1 MKHTKLILV
10 VISIFICIVLFS
22 CRSSVRN
29 SATPLLPELQQAESI
44 MYESPDSAFRLLQS
58 MPIPPPSD
66 RLQYATWALFTTQ
79 ARYKLYMQ
87 QSDSLIN
94 IAYDFFMK
102 QGDTQ
107 RKALALYYKG
117 AICKEQQQIEEAHKY
132 FLQAAEEVEKTPDYQ
147 LGYLIHIEVTDTYG
161 RKDLNEYALKSA
173 QKACE
178 YAIKSKNSGYIR
190 SALVYQARIYNNIGN
205 LKESI
210 NDYKRAISFT
220 GEDRFLNAINSELA
234 FLYNQV
240 GRSDS
245 ALYYVRK
252 IVSQNKK
259 FGIKE
264 EAAGYLVSG
273 ETYYNIGKIDSA
285 IYYFQQALTDSNI
298 SISQI
303 TDAHQQLYFAYK
315 QKKDYRSAADHCFEM
330 SWYLDSLHRADKSR
344 ALIEIQEKYDQQK
357 LINEK
362 NALQMKKDA
371 VVRNALIGLAAVL
384 LLIAVLVYAYQKKLL
399 RKERRIQ
406 EAEEEIRFK
415 SVRIQE
421 NEQVINQ
428 NRKRMQELEEQME
441 ADKGMQEELEEQRK
455 ALAEIARHSERL
467 AVENRNLQ
475 QDIDGMSA
483 TLKEK
488 SVELEQLD
496 VLSKENLRLHDR
508 EWFLSSLLLEND
520 ETLRRLKQSPHYI
533 REEEWKAIK
542 RSVDRLF
549 DHFTHRLAT
558 AIPSLTENEL
568 QLCCLIKLHFSN
580 PAIASML
587 AIESASVSKRKFRLK
602 ERIIQK
608 TGGGAV
614 GPPWSSG
621 CGTSKVSNVHI
632 GQNKKKVIRK

>member
-1 MKHTKLILV
+1 MQ
-10 VISIFICIVLFS
+10 
-22 CRSSVRN
+22 N

-44 MYESPDSAFRLLQS
+44 MYESPDSALRLLQS
-58 MPIPPPSD
+58 MPVPQPSD
-66 RLQYATWALFTTQ
+66 RLECATWALFTTQ

-102 QGDTQ
+102 QGDAQ

-132 FLQAAEEVEKTPDYQ
+132 FLQAAEEVEKTTDYQ
-147 LGYLIHIEVTDTYG
+147 LGHLIYVGLADTYAYQH
-161 RKDLNEYALKSA
+161 LNEYALKAA
-173 QKACE
+173 QEAHR
-178 YAIKSKNSGYIR
+178 YAIASKSYNYIS
-190 SALVYQARIYNNIGN
+190 SALVLQARICSSLTKYN
-205 LKESI
+205 ESI
-210 NDYKRAISFT
+210 EYYKKAMSFAKDKQRN
-220 GEDRFLNAINSELA
+220 GIKCELA
-234 FLYNQV
+234 SVYNKV
-240 GRSDS
+240 RDYDS
-245 ALYYVRK
+245 ALYYVREMMDLNNEYS
-252 IVSQNKK
+252 VREN
-259 FGIKE
+259 
-264 EAAGYLVSG
+264 AAGYLVSG

-285 IYYFQQALTDSNI
+285 IYYFQQTLTACDVNI
-298 SISQI
+298 TQI

-315 QKKDYRSAADHCFEM
+315 QKKDYQSAAEHCFEM

-362 NALQMKKDA
+362 NALKMKKDT
-371 VVRNALIGLAAVL
+371 VVRNALVGLVAAL
-384 LLIAVLVYAYQKKLL
+384 LLIAILVYAYQKKLL

-406 EAEEEIRFK
+406 EAEEEIRSK

-421 NEQVINQ
+421 NEQTISL

-455 ALAEIARHSERL
+455 ALTEIARHNDRL
-467 AVENRNLQ
+467 EEENRSLQ
-475 QDIDGMSA
+475 RDIDGMSVM
-483 TLKEK
+483 LKEK

-496 VLSKENLRLHDR
+496 VLSKENLRLHER

-520 ETLRRLKQSPHYI
+520 ETLRHLKQSPHYI
-533 REEEWKAIK
+533 REEEWEVVK
-542 RSVDRLF
+542 RSIDRLF
-549 DHFTHRLAT
+549 DHFTRRLAA

-587 AIESASVSKRKFRLK
+587 AIEAASVSKRKFRLK

-608 TGGGAV
+608 TGT
-614 GPPWSSG
+614 WSA
-621 CGTSKVSNVHI
+621 GTTLELWLWNF
-632 GQNKKKVIRK
+632 

>member
-1 MKHTKLILV
+1 MIHHAFV
-10 VISIFICIVLFS
+10 QSVISIFACIILFS
-22 CRSSVRN
+22 CHNSVQN

-44 MYESPDSAFRLLQS
+44 MYESPDSALRLLQS
-58 MPIPPPSD
+58 MPVPQPSD

-102 QGDTQ
+102 QGDAQ

-132 FLQAAEEVEKTPDYQ
+132 FLQAAEEVEKTTDYQ
-147 LGYLIHIEVTDTYG
+147 LGYLIYGELANTYAYQ
-161 RKDLNEYALKSA
+161 DLNEYALKAAYKSY
-173 QKACE
+173 E
-178 YAIKSKNSGYIR
+178 YATISNNSIYIS
-190 SALVYQARIYNNIGN
+190 SALVYLARINGSLSKSKDAIKYYKKA
-205 LKESI
+205 LSVAESKQQSGI
-210 NDYKRAISFT
+210 N
-220 GEDRFLNAINSELA
+220 GELA
-234 FLYNQV
+234 SIYNEIKNY
-240 GRSDS
+240 DS
-245 ALYYVRK
+245 AFYHVREMLDL
-252 IVSQNKK
+252 KK
-259 FGIKE
+259 KCNIKE
-264 EAAGYLVSG
+264 NAAGYLISG
-273 ETYYNIGKIDSA
+273 ETCYNIGKTDSA
-285 IYYFQQALTDSNI
+285 IYYFQQALTDSDI
-298 SISQI
+298 SLSQI
-303 TDAHQQLYFAYK
+303 VGVHQRLYFAYK
-315 QKKDYRSAADHCFEM
+315 HKNDYRLAAEHCFEM

-362 NALQMKKDA
+362 NALKMKKDA
-371 VVRNALIGLAAVL
+371 VVRNALVGLVAAL

-406 EAEEEIRFK
+406 EAEEEIRSK

-421 NEQVINQ
+421 NEQTISL

-455 ALAEIARHSERL
+455 ALTEIARHNDRL
-467 AVENRNLQ
+467 EEENRSLQ
-475 QDIDGMSA
+475 RDIDGMSVM
-483 TLKEK
+483 LKEK

-520 ETLRRLKQSPHYI
+520 ETLRHLKQSPHYI
-533 REEEWKAIK
+533 REEEWEVVK
-542 RSVDRLF
+542 RSIDRLF
-549 DHFTHRLAT
+549 DHFTRRLAA

-587 AIESASVSKRKFRLK
+587 AIEAASVSKRKFRLK

-608 TGGGAV
+608 TGT
-614 GPPWSSG
+614 WSA
-621 CGTSKVSNVHI
+621 GTTLELWLWNF
-632 GQNKKKVIRK
+632 

>member
-1 MKHTKLILV
+1 MIHHAFV
-10 VISIFICIVLFS
+10 QSVISIFACIILFS
-22 CRSSVRN
+22 CHNSVQN

-44 MYESPDSAFRLLQS
+44 MYESPDSALRLLQS
-58 MPIPPPSD
+58 MPVPQPSD

-102 QGDTQ
+102 QGDAQ

-132 FLQAAEEVEKTPDYQ
+132 FLQAAEEVEKTTDYQ
-147 LGYLIHIEVTDTYG
+147 LGYLIYGELANTYAYQ
-161 RKDLNEYALKSA
+161 DLNEYALKAAYKSY
-173 QKACE
+173 E
-178 YAIKSKNSGYIR
+178 YATISNNSIYIS
-190 SALVYQARIYNNIGN
+190 SALVYLARINGSLSKSKDAIKYYKKA
-205 LKESI
+205 LSVAESKQQSGI
-210 NDYKRAISFT
+210 N
-220 GEDRFLNAINSELA
+220 GELA
-234 FLYNQV
+234 SIYNEIKNY
-240 GRSDS
+240 DS
-245 ALYYVRK
+245 AFYHVREMLDL
-252 IVSQNKK
+252 KK
-259 FGIKE
+259 KCNIKE
-264 EAAGYLVSG
+264 NAAGYLISG
-273 ETYYNIGKIDSA
+273 ETYYNIGKTDSA
-285 IYYFQQALTDSNI
+285 IYYFQQALTDSDI
-298 SISQI
+298 SLSQI
-303 TDAHQQLYFAYK
+303 VGVHQRLYFAYK
-315 QKKDYRSAADHCFEM
+315 HKNDYRLAAEHCFEM

-362 NALQMKKDA
+362 NALKMKKDT
-371 VVRNALIGLAAVL
+371 VVRNALVGLVAAL
-384 LLIAVLVYAYQKKLL
+384 LLIAILVYAYQKKLL

-406 EAEEEIRFK
+406 EAEEEIRSK

-421 NEQVINQ
+421 NEQTISL

-455 ALAEIARHSERL
+455 ALTEIARHNDRL
-467 AVENRNLQ
+467 EEENRSLQ
-475 QDIDGMSA
+475 RDIDGMSVM
-483 TLKEK
+483 LKEK

-520 ETLRRLKQSPHYI
+520 ETLRHLKQSPHYI
-533 REEEWKAIK
+533 REEEWEVVK
-542 RSVDRLF
+542 RSIDRLF
-549 DHFTHRLAT
+549 DHFTRRLAA

-587 AIESASVSKRKFRLK
+587 AIEAASVSKRKFRLK

-608 TGGGAV
+608 TGT
-614 GPPWSSG
+614 WSA
-621 CGTSKVSNVHI
+621 GTTLELWLWNF
-632 GQNKKKVIRK
+632 

>member
-1 MKHTKLILV
+1 MIHNAFV
-10 VISIFICIVLFS
+10 QSVISIFACIILFS
-22 CRSSVRN
+22 CHNSVQN

-44 MYESPDSAFRLLQS
+44 MYESPDSALRLLQS
-58 MPIPPPSD
+58 MPVPQPSD

-132 FLQAAEEVEKTPDYQ
+132 FLQAAEEVEKTTDYQ
-147 LGYLIHIEVTDTYG
+147 LGHLIYVGLADTYAYQH
-161 RKDLNEYALKSA
+161 LNEYALKAA
-173 QKACE
+173 QEAHR
-178 YAIKSKNSGYIR
+178 YAIASKSYNYIS
-190 SALVYQARIYNNIGN
+190 SALVLQARICSSLTKYN
-205 LKESI
+205 ESI
-210 NDYKRAISFT
+210 EYYKKAMSFAKDKQRN
-220 GEDRFLNAINSELA
+220 GIKCELA
-234 FLYNQV
+234 SVYNKV
-240 GRSDS
+240 RDYDS
-245 ALYYVRK
+245 ALYYVREMMDLNNEYS
-252 IVSQNKK
+252 VREN
-259 FGIKE
+259 
-264 EAAGYLVSG
+264 AAGYLVSG

-285 IYYFQQALTDSNI
+285 IYYFQQTLTACDVNI
-298 SISQI
+298 TQI

-315 QKKDYRSAADHCFEM
+315 QKKDYQSAADHCFEM

-362 NALQMKKDA
+362 NALKMKKDA
-371 VVRNALIGLAAVL
+371 VVRNALVGLIAAL

-406 EAEEEIRFK
+406 EAEEEIRSK

-421 NEQVINQ
+421 NEQTISL

-455 ALAEIARHSERL
+455 ALTEIARHNDRL
-467 AVENRNLQ
+467 EEENRSLQ
-475 QDIDGMSA
+475 RDIDGMSVM
-483 TLKEK
+483 LKEK

-520 ETLRRLKQSPHYI
+520 ETLRHLKQSPHYI
-533 REEEWKAIK
+533 REEEWEVVK
-542 RSVDRLF
+542 RSIDRLF
-549 DHFTHRLAT
+549 DHFTRRLAA

-587 AIESASVSKRKFRLK
+587 AIEAASVSKRKFRLK

-608 TGGGAV
+608 TGT
-614 GPPWSSG
+614 WSA
-621 CGTSKVSNVHI
+621 GTTLELWLWNF
-632 GQNKKKVIRK
+632 

>member
-1 MKHTKLILV
+1 MIHTILPMIHNAFV
-10 VISIFICIVLFS
+10 QSVISIFACIILFS
-22 CRSSVRN
+22 CHNSVQN

-44 MYESPDSAFRLLQS
+44 MYESPDSALRLLQS
-58 MPIPPPSD
+58 MPVPQSSD
-66 RLQYATWALFTTQ
+66 RLQYATWALLTTQ

-117 AICKEQQQIEEAHKY
+117 AICKEQQQIEEAHEY
-132 FLQAAEEVEKTPDYQ
+132 FLQAAEEVEKTTDYQ
-147 LGYLIHIEVTDTYG
+147 LGYLIYGELANTYAYQ
-161 RKDLNEYALKSA
+161 DLNEYALKAAYKSY
-173 QKACE
+173 E
-178 YAIKSKNSGYIR
+178 YATISNNSIYIS
-190 SALVYQARIYNNIGN
+190 SALVYLARINGSLSKSKDAIKYYKKA
-205 LKESI
+205 LSVAESKQQSGI
-210 NDYKRAISFT
+210 N
-220 GEDRFLNAINSELA
+220 GELA
-234 FLYNQV
+234 SMYNEIKNY
-240 GRSDS
+240 DS
-245 ALYYVRK
+245 AFYHVREMLDL
-252 IVSQNKK
+252 KK
-259 FGIKE
+259 KCNIKE
-264 EAAGYLVSG
+264 NAAGYLISG
-273 ETYYNIGKIDSA
+273 ETYYNIGKTDSA
-285 IYYFQQALTDSNI
+285 IYYFQQALTDSDI
-298 SISQI
+298 SLSQI
-303 TDAHQQLYFAYK
+303 VGVHQRLYFAYK
-315 QKKDYRSAADHCFEM
+315 HKNDYRLAADHCFEM

-362 NALQMKKDA
+362 NALKMKKDA
-371 VVRNALIGLAAVL
+371 VVRNALVGLVAAL
-384 LLIAVLVYAYQKKLL
+384 LLIAILVYAYQKKLL

-406 EAEEEIRFK
+406 EAEEEIRSK

-421 NEQVINQ
+421 NEQTISL

-455 ALAEIARHSERL
+455 ALTEIARHNDRL
-467 AVENRNLQ
+467 EEENRSLQ
-475 QDIDGMSA
+475 RDIDGMSVM
-483 TLKEK
+483 LKEK

-520 ETLRRLKQSPHYI
+520 ETLRHLKQSPHYI
-533 REEEWKAIK
+533 REEEWEVVK
-542 RSVDRLF
+542 RSIDRLF
-549 DHFTHRLAT
+549 DHFTRRLAA

-587 AIESASVSKRKFRLK
+587 AIEAASVSKRKFRLK

-608 TGGGAV
+608 TGT
-614 GPPWSSG
+614 WSA
-621 CGTSKVSNVHI
+621 GTTLELWLWNF
-632 GQNKKKVIRK
+632 

>member
-1 MKHTKLILV
+1 MMIHTILPMIHNAFV
-10 VISIFICIVLFS
+10 QSVISIFACIILFS
-22 CRSSVRN
+22 CHNSVQN

-44 MYESPDSAFRLLQS
+44 MYESPDSALRLLQS
-58 MPIPPPSD
+58 MPVPQPSD
-66 RLQYATWALFTTQ
+66 RLQYATWALLTTQ

-117 AICKEQQQIEEAHKY
+117 AICKEQQQIEEAHEY
-132 FLQAAEEVEKTPDYQ
+132 FLQAAEEVEKTTDYQ
-147 LGYLIHIEVTDTYG
+147 LGYLIYGELANTYAYQ
-161 RKDLNEYALKSA
+161 DLNEYALKAAYKSY
-173 QKACE
+173 E
-178 YAIKSKNSGYIR
+178 YATISNNSIYIS
-190 SALVYQARIYNNIGN
+190 SALVYLARINGSLSKSKDAIKYYKKA
-205 LKESI
+205 LSVAESKQQSGI
-210 NDYKRAISFT
+210 N
-220 GEDRFLNAINSELA
+220 GELA
-234 FLYNQV
+234 SMYNEIKNY
-240 GRSDS
+240 DS
-245 ALYYVRK
+245 AFYHVREMLDL
-252 IVSQNKK
+252 KK
-259 FGIKE
+259 KCNIKE
-264 EAAGYLVSG
+264 NAAGYLISG
-273 ETYYNIGKIDSA
+273 ETYYNIGKTDSA
-285 IYYFQQALTDSNI
+285 IYYFQQALTDSDI
-298 SISQI
+298 SLSQI
-303 TDAHQQLYFAYK
+303 VGVHQRLYFAYK
-315 QKKDYRSAADHCFEM
+315 HKNDYRLAADHCFEM

-362 NALQMKKDA
+362 NALKMKKDA
-371 VVRNALIGLAAVL
+371 VVRNALVGLVAAL
-384 LLIAVLVYAYQKKLL
+384 LLIAILVYAYQKKLL

-406 EAEEEIRFK
+406 EAEEEIRSK

-421 NEQVINQ
+421 NEQTISL

-455 ALAEIARHSERL
+455 ALTEIARHNDRL
-467 AVENRNLQ
+467 EEENRSLQ
-475 QDIDGMSA
+475 RDIDGMSVM
-483 TLKEK
+483 LKEK

-520 ETLRRLKQSPHYI
+520 ETLRHLKQSPHYI
-533 REEEWKAIK
+533 REEEWEVVK
-542 RSVDRLF
+542 RSIDRLF
-549 DHFTHRLAT
+549 DHFTRRLAA

-587 AIESASVSKRKFRLK
+587 AIEAASVSKRKFRLK

-608 TGGGAV
+608 TGT
-614 GPPWSSG
+614 WSA
-621 CGTSKVSNVHI
+621 GTTLELWLWNF
-632 GQNKKKVIRK
+632 

>member
-1 MKHTKLILV
+1 MIHTILPMIHNAFV
-10 VISIFICIVLFS
+10 QSVISIFACIILFS
-22 CRSSVRN
+22 CHNSVQN

-44 MYESPDSAFRLLQS
+44 MYESPDSALRLLQS
-58 MPIPPPSD
+58 MPVPQPSD
-66 RLQYATWALFTTQ
+66 RLQYATWALLTTQ

-117 AICKEQQQIEEAHKY
+117 AICKEQQQIEEAHEY
-132 FLQAAEEVEKTPDYQ
+132 FLQAAEEVEKTTDYQ
-147 LGYLIHIEVTDTYG
+147 LGYLIYGELANTYAYQ
-161 RKDLNEYALKSA
+161 DLNEYALKAAYKSY
-173 QKACE
+173 E
-178 YAIKSKNSGYIR
+178 YATISNNSIYIS
-190 SALVYQARIYNNIGN
+190 SALVYLARINGSLSKSKDAIKYYKKA
-205 LKESI
+205 LSVAESKQQSGI
-210 NDYKRAISFT
+210 N
-220 GEDRFLNAINSELA
+220 GELA
-234 FLYNQV
+234 SMYNEIKNY
-240 GRSDS
+240 DS
-245 ALYYVRK
+245 AFYHVREMLDL
-252 IVSQNKK
+252 KK
-259 FGIKE
+259 KCNIKE
-264 EAAGYLVSG
+264 NAAGYLISG
-273 ETYYNIGKIDSA
+273 ETYYNIGKTDSA
-285 IYYFQQALTDSNI
+285 IYYFQQALTDSDI
-298 SISQI
+298 SLSQI
-303 TDAHQQLYFAYK
+303 VGVHQRLYFAYK
-315 QKKDYRSAADHCFEM
+315 HKNDYRLAADHCFEM

-362 NALQMKKDA
+362 NALKMKKDA
-371 VVRNALIGLAAVL
+371 VVRNALVGLVAAL
-384 LLIAVLVYAYQKKLL
+384 LLIAILVYAYQKKLL

-406 EAEEEIRFK
+406 EAEEEIRSK

-421 NEQVINQ
+421 NEQTISL

-455 ALAEIARHSERL
+455 ALTEIARHNDRL
-467 AVENRNLQ
+467 EEENRSLQ
-475 QDIDGMSA
+475 RDIDGMSVM
-483 TLKEK
+483 LKEK

-520 ETLRRLKQSPHYI
+520 ETLRHLKQSPHYI
-533 REEEWKAIK
+533 REEEWEVVK
-542 RSVDRLF
+542 RSIDRLF
-549 DHFTHRLAT
+549 DHFTRRLAA

-587 AIESASVSKRKFRLK
+587 AIEAASVSKRKFRLK

-608 TGGGAV
+608 TGT
-614 GPPWSSG
+614 WSA
-621 CGTSKVSNVHI
+621 GTTLELWLWNF
-632 GQNKKKVIRK
+632 

>member
-1 MKHTKLILV
+1 MIHNAFV
-10 VISIFICIVLFS
+10 QSVISIFACIILFS
-22 CRSSVRN
+22 CHNSVQN

-44 MYESPDSAFRLLQS
+44 MYESPDSALRLLQS
-58 MPIPPPSD
+58 MPVPQPSD

-102 QGDTQ
+102 QGDAQ

-117 AICKEQQQIEEAHKY
+117 AICKEQQQIEEAHEY
-132 FLQAAEEVEKTPDYQ
+132 FLQAAEEVEKTTDYQ
-147 LGYLIHIEVTDTYG
+147 LGYLIYGELANTYAYQ
-161 RKDLNEYALKSA
+161 DLNEYALKAAYKSY
-173 QKACE
+173 E
-178 YAIKSKNSGYIR
+178 YATISNNSIYIS
-190 SALVYQARIYNNIGN
+190 SALVYLARINGSLSKSKDAIKYYKKA
-205 LKESI
+205 LSVAESKQQSGI
-210 NDYKRAISFT
+210 N
-220 GEDRFLNAINSELA
+220 GELA
-234 FLYNQV
+234 SMYNEIKNY
-240 GRSDS
+240 DS
-245 ALYYVRK
+245 AFYHVREMLDL
-252 IVSQNKK
+252 KK
-259 FGIKE
+259 KCNIKE
-264 EAAGYLVSG
+264 NAAGYLISG
-273 ETYYNIGKIDSA
+273 ETYYNIGKTDSA
-285 IYYFQQALTDSNI
+285 IYYFQQALTDSDI
-298 SISQI
+298 SLSQI
-303 TDAHQQLYFAYK
+303 VGVHQRLYFAYK
-315 QKKDYRSAADHCFEM
+315 HKNDYRLAAKHCFEM

-362 NALQMKKDA
+362 NALKMKKDA
-371 VVRNALIGLAAVL
+371 VVRNALVGLIAAL

-406 EAEEEIRFK
+406 EAEEEIRSK

-421 NEQVINQ
+421 NEQTISL

-455 ALAEIARHSERL
+455 ALTEIARHNDRL
-467 AVENRNLQ
+467 EEENRSLQ
-475 QDIDGMSA
+475 RDIDGMSVM
-483 TLKEK
+483 LKEK

-520 ETLRRLKQSPHYI
+520 ETLRHLKQSPHYI
-533 REEEWKAIK
+533 REEEWEVVK
-542 RSVDRLF
+542 RSIDRLF
-549 DHFTHRLAT
+549 DHFTRRLAA

-587 AIESASVSKRKFRLK
+587 AIEAASVSKRKFRLK

-608 TGGGAV
+608 TGT
-614 GPPWSSG
+614 WSA
-621 CGTSKVSNVHI
+621 GTTLELWLWNF
-632 GQNKKKVIRK
+632 

>member
-1 MKHTKLILV
+1 MIHNAFV
-10 VISIFICIVLFS
+10 QSVISIFACIILFS
-22 CRSSVRN
+22 CHNSVQN

-44 MYESPDSAFRLLQS
+44 MYESPDSALRLLQS
-58 MPIPPPSD
+58 MPVPQPSD
-66 RLQYATWALFTTQ
+66 RLQYATWALLTTQ

-117 AICKEQQQIEEAHKY
+117 AICKEQQQIEEAHEY
-132 FLQAAEEVEKTPDYQ
+132 FLQAAEEVEKTTDYQ
-147 LGYLIHIEVTDTYG
+147 LGYLIYGELANTYAYQ
-161 RKDLNEYALKSA
+161 DLNEYALKAAYKSY
-173 QKACE
+173 E
-178 YAIKSKNSGYIR
+178 YATISNNSIYIS
-190 SALVYQARIYNNIGN
+190 SALVYLARINGSLSKSKDAIKYYKKA
-205 LKESI
+205 LSVAESKQQSGI
-210 NDYKRAISFT
+210 N
-220 GEDRFLNAINSELA
+220 GELA
-234 FLYNQV
+234 SMYNEIKNY
-240 GRSDS
+240 DS
-245 ALYYVRK
+245 AFYHVREMLDL
-252 IVSQNKK
+252 KK
-259 FGIKE
+259 KCNIKE
-264 EAAGYLVSG
+264 NAAGYLISG
-273 ETYYNIGKIDSA
+273 ETYYNIGKTDSA
-285 IYYFQQALTDSNI
+285 IYYFQQALTDSDI
-298 SISQI
+298 SLSQI
-303 TDAHQQLYFAYK
+303 VGVHQRLYFAYK
-315 QKKDYRSAADHCFEM
+315 HKNDYRLAADHCFEM

-362 NALQMKKDA
+362 NALKMKKDA
-371 VVRNALIGLAAVL
+371 VVRNALVGLVAAL
-384 LLIAVLVYAYQKKLL
+384 LLIAILVYAYQKKLL

-406 EAEEEIRFK
+406 EAEEEIRSK

-421 NEQVINQ
+421 NEQTISL

-455 ALAEIARHSERL
+455 ALTEIARHNDRL
-467 AVENRNLQ
+467 EEENRSLQ
-475 QDIDGMSA
+475 RDIDGMSVM
-483 TLKEK
+483 LKEK

-520 ETLRRLKQSPHYI
+520 ETLRHLKQSPHYI
-533 REEEWKAIK
+533 REEEWEVVK
-542 RSVDRLF
+542 RSIDRLF
-549 DHFTHRLAT
+549 DHFTRRLAA

-587 AIESASVSKRKFRLK
+587 AIEAASVSKRKFRLK

-608 TGGGAV
+608 TGT
-614 GPPWSSG
+614 WSA
-621 CGTSKVSNVHI
+621 GTTLELWLWNF
-632 GQNKKKVIRK
+632 

>member
-1 MKHTKLILV
+1 MIHTILPMIHHAFV
-10 VISIFICIVLFS
+10 QSVISIFACIILFS
-22 CRSSVRN
+22 CHNSVQN

-44 MYESPDSAFRLLQS
+44 MYESPDSALRLLQS
-58 MPIPPPSD
+58 MPVPQPSD

-102 QGDTQ
+102 QGDAQ

-132 FLQAAEEVEKTPDYQ
+132 FLQAAEEVEKTTDYQ
-147 LGYLIHIEVTDTYG
+147 LGYLIYGELANTYAYQ
-161 RKDLNEYALKSA
+161 DLNEYALKAAYKSY
-173 QKACE
+173 E
-178 YAIKSKNSGYIR
+178 YATISNNSIYIS
-190 SALVYQARIYNNIGN
+190 SALVYLARINGSLSKSKDAIKYYKKA
-205 LKESI
+205 LSVAESKQQSGI
-210 NDYKRAISFT
+210 N
-220 GEDRFLNAINSELA
+220 GELA
-234 FLYNQV
+234 SIYNEIKNY
-240 GRSDS
+240 DS
-245 ALYYVRK
+245 AFYHVREMLDL
-252 IVSQNKK
+252 KK
-259 FGIKE
+259 KCNIKE
-264 EAAGYLVSG
+264 NAAGYLISG
-273 ETYYNIGKIDSA
+273 ETYYNIGKTDSA
-285 IYYFQQALTDSNI
+285 IYYFQQALTDSDI
-298 SISQI
+298 SLSQI
-303 TDAHQQLYFAYK
+303 VGVHQRLYFAYK
-315 QKKDYRSAADHCFEM
+315 HKNDYRLAAEHCFEM

-362 NALQMKKDA
+362 NALKMKKDT
-371 VVRNALIGLAAVL
+371 VVRNALVGLVAAL
-384 LLIAVLVYAYQKKLL
+384 LLIAILVYAYQKKLL

-406 EAEEEIRFK
+406 EAEEEIRSK

-421 NEQVINQ
+421 NEQTISL

-455 ALAEIARHSERL
+455 ALTEIARHNDRL
-467 AVENRNLQ
+467 EEENRSLQ
-475 QDIDGMSA
+475 RDIDGMSVM
-483 TLKEK
+483 LKEK

-520 ETLRRLKQSPHYI
+520 ETLRHLKQSPHYI
-533 REEEWKAIK
+533 REEEWEVVK
-542 RSVDRLF
+542 RSIDRLF
-549 DHFTHRLAT
+549 DHFTRRLAA

-587 AIESASVSKRKFRLK
+587 AIEAASVSKRKFRLK

-608 TGGGAV
+608 TGT
-614 GPPWSSG
+614 WSA
-621 CGTSKVSNVHI
+621 GTTLELWLWNF
-632 GQNKKKVIRK
+632 

>member
-1 MKHTKLILV
+1 MIHTILPMIHNAFV
-10 VISIFICIVLFS
+10 QSVISIFACIILFS
-22 CRSSVRN
+22 CHNSVQN

-44 MYESPDSAFRLLQS
+44 MYESPDSALRLLQS
-58 MPIPPPSD
+58 MPVPQPSD

-117 AICKEQQQIEEAHKY
+117 AICKEQQQIEEAHEY
-132 FLQAAEEVEKTPDYQ
+132 FLQAAEEVEKTTDYQ
-147 LGYLIHIEVTDTYG
+147 LGHLIYVGLADTYAYQH
-161 RKDLNEYALKSA
+161 LNEYALKAA
-173 QKACE
+173 QEAHR
-178 YAIKSKNSGYIR
+178 YAIASKSYNYIS
-190 SALVYQARIYNNIGN
+190 SALVLQARICSSLTKYN
-205 LKESI
+205 ESI
-210 NDYKRAISFT
+210 EYYKKAMSFAKDKQRN
-220 GEDRFLNAINSELA
+220 GIKCELA
-234 FLYNQV
+234 SVYNKV
-240 GRSDS
+240 RDYDS
-245 ALYYVRK
+245 ALYYVREMMDLNNEYS
-252 IVSQNKK
+252 VREN
-259 FGIKE
+259 
-264 EAAGYLVSG
+264 AAGYLVSG

-285 IYYFQQALTDSNI
+285 IYYFQQTLTACDVNI
-298 SISQI
+298 TQI

-315 QKKDYRSAADHCFEM
+315 QKKDYQSAAEHCFEM

-362 NALQMKKDA
+362 NALKMKKDT
-371 VVRNALIGLAAVL
+371 VVRNALVGLVAAL
-384 LLIAVLVYAYQKKLL
+384 LLIAILVYAYQKKLL

-406 EAEEEIRFK
+406 EAEEEIRSK

-421 NEQVINQ
+421 NEQTISL

-455 ALAEIARHSERL
+455 ALTEIARHNDRL
-467 AVENRNLQ
+467 EEENRSLQ
-475 QDIDGMSA
+475 RDIDGMSVM
-483 TLKEK
+483 LKEK

-520 ETLRRLKQSPHYI
+520 ETLRHLKQSPHYI
-533 REEEWKAIK
+533 REEEWEVVK
-542 RSVDRLF
+542 RSIDRLF
-549 DHFTHRLAT
+549 DHFTRRLAA

-587 AIESASVSKRKFRLK
+587 AIEAASVSKRKFRLK

-608 TGGGAV
+608 TGT
-614 GPPWSSG
+614 WSA
-621 CGTSKVSNVHI
+621 GTTLELWLWNF
-632 GQNKKKVIRK
+632 

>member
-1 MKHTKLILV
+1 MIHNAFV
-10 VISIFICIVLFS
+10 QSVISIFACIILFS
-22 CRSSVRN
+22 CHNSVQN

-44 MYESPDSAFRLLQS
+44 MYESPDSALRLLQS
-58 MPIPPPSD
+58 MPVPQPSD
-66 RLQYATWALFTTQ
+66 RLQYATWALLTTQ

-117 AICKEQQQIEEAHKY
+117 AICKEQQQIEEAHEY
-132 FLQAAEEVEKTPDYQ
+132 FLQAAEEVEKTTDYQ
-147 LGYLIHIEVTDTYG
+147 LGYLIYGELANTYAYQ
-161 RKDLNEYALKSA
+161 DLNEYALKAAYKSY
-173 QKACE
+173 E
-178 YAIKSKNSGYIR
+178 YATISNNSIYIS
-190 SALVYQARIYNNIGN
+190 SALVYLARINGSLSKSKDAIKYYKKA
-205 LKESI
+205 LSVAESKQQSGI
-210 NDYKRAISFT
+210 N
-220 GEDRFLNAINSELA
+220 GELA
-234 FLYNQV
+234 SMYNEIKNY
-240 GRSDS
+240 DS
-245 ALYYVRK
+245 AFYHVREMLDL
-252 IVSQNKK
+252 KK
-259 FGIKE
+259 KCNIKE
-264 EAAGYLVSG
+264 NAAGYLISG
-273 ETYYNIGKIDSA
+273 ETYYNIGKTDSA
-285 IYYFQQALTDSNI
+285 IYYFQQALTDSDI
-298 SISQI
+298 SLSQI
-303 TDAHQQLYFAYK
+303 VGVHQRLYFAYK
-315 QKKDYRSAADHCFEM
+315 HKNDYRLAADHCFEM

-362 NALQMKKDA
+362 NALKMKKDT
-371 VVRNALIGLAAVL
+371 VVRNALVGLVAAL
-384 LLIAVLVYAYQKKLL
+384 LLIAILVYAYQKKLL

-406 EAEEEIRFK
+406 EAEEEIRSK

-421 NEQVINQ
+421 NEQTISL

-455 ALAEIARHSERL
+455 ALTEIARHNDRL
-467 AVENRNLQ
+467 EEENRSLQ
-475 QDIDGMSA
+475 RDIDGMSVM
-483 TLKEK
+483 LKEK

-520 ETLRRLKQSPHYI
+520 ETLRHLKQSPHYI
-533 REEEWKAIK
+533 REEEWEVVK
-542 RSVDRLF
+542 RSIDRLF
-549 DHFTHRLAT
+549 DHFTRRLAA

-587 AIESASVSKRKFRLK
+587 AIEAASVSKRKFRLK

-608 TGGGAV
+608 TGT
-614 GPPWSSG
+614 WSA
-621 CGTSKVSNVHI
+621 GTTLELWLWNF
-632 GQNKKKVIRK
+632 

>member
-1 MKHTKLILV
+1 MQ
-10 VISIFICIVLFS
+10 
-22 CRSSVRN
+22 N

-44 MYESPDSAFRLLQS
+44 MYESPDSALRLLQS
-58 MPIPPPSD
+58 MPVPQPSD

-132 FLQAAEEVEKTPDYQ
+132 FLQAAEEVEKTTDYQ
-147 LGYLIHIEVTDTYG
+147 LGYLIYGELANTYAYQ
-161 RKDLNEYALKSA
+161 DLNEYALKAAYKSY
-173 QKACE
+173 E
-178 YAIKSKNSGYIR
+178 YATISNNSIYIS
-190 SALVYQARIYNNIGN
+190 SALVYLARINGSLSKSKDAIKYYKKA
-205 LKESI
+205 LSVAESKQQSGI
-210 NDYKRAISFT
+210 N
-220 GEDRFLNAINSELA
+220 GELA
-234 FLYNQV
+234 SIYNEIKNY
-240 GRSDS
+240 DS
-245 ALYYVRK
+245 AFYHVREMLDL
-252 IVSQNKK
+252 KK
-259 FGIKE
+259 KCNIKE
-264 EAAGYLVSG
+264 NAAGYLISG
-273 ETYYNIGKIDSA
+273 ETYYNIGKTDSA
-285 IYYFQQALTDSNI
+285 IYYFQQALTDSDI
-298 SISQI
+298 SLSQI
-303 TDAHQQLYFAYK
+303 VGVHQRLYFAYK
-315 QKKDYRSAADHCFEM
+315 HKNDYRLAADHCFEM

-362 NALQMKKDA
+362 NALKMKKDA
-371 VVRNALIGLAAVL
+371 VVRNALVGLVAAL

-399 RKERRIQ
+399 RKERHIQ
-406 EAEEEIRFK
+406 EAEEEIRSK

-421 NEQVINQ
+421 NEQTISL

-455 ALAEIARHSERL
+455 ALTEIARHNDRL
-467 AVENRNLQ
+467 EEENRSLQ
-475 QDIDGMSA
+475 RDIDGMSVM
-483 TLKEK
+483 LKEK

-520 ETLRRLKQSPHYI
+520 ETLRHLKQSPHYI
-533 REEEWKAIK
+533 REEEWEVVK
-542 RSVDRLF
+542 RSIDRLF
-549 DHFTHRLAT
+549 DHFTRRLAA

-587 AIESASVSKRKFRLK
+587 AIEAASVSKRKFRLK

-608 TGGGAV
+608 TGT
-614 GPPWSSG
+614 WSA
-621 CGTSKVSNVHI
+621 GTTLELWLWSF
-632 GQNKKKVIRK
+632 

>member
-1 MKHTKLILV
+1 MQ
-10 VISIFICIVLFS
+10 
-22 CRSSVRN
+22 N

-44 MYESPDSAFRLLQS
+44 MYESPDSALRLLQS
-58 MPIPPPSD
+58 MPVPQPSD

-132 FLQAAEEVEKTPDYQ
+132 FLQAAEEVEKTTDYQ
-147 LGYLIHIEVTDTYG
+147 LGHLIYVGLADTYAYQH
-161 RKDLNEYALKSA
+161 LNEYALKAA
-173 QKACE
+173 QEAHR
-178 YAIKSKNSGYIR
+178 YAIASKSYNYIS
-190 SALVYQARIYNNIGN
+190 SALVLQARICSSLTKYN
-205 LKESI
+205 ESI
-210 NDYKRAISFT
+210 EYYKKAMSFAKDKQRN
-220 GEDRFLNAINSELA
+220 GIKCELA
-234 FLYNQV
+234 SVYNKV
-240 GRSDS
+240 RDYDS
-245 ALYYVRK
+245 ALYYVREMMDLNNEYS
-252 IVSQNKK
+252 VREN
-259 FGIKE
+259 
-264 EAAGYLVSG
+264 AAGYLVSG

-285 IYYFQQALTDSNI
+285 IYYFQQTLTACDVNI
-298 SISQI
+298 TQI

-315 QKKDYRSAADHCFEM
+315 QKKDYQSAADHCFEM

-362 NALQMKKDA
+362 NALKMKKDA
-371 VVRNALIGLAAVL
+371 VVRNALVGLIAAL

-406 EAEEEIRFK
+406 EAEEEIRSK

-421 NEQVINQ
+421 NEQTISL

-455 ALAEIARHSERL
+455 ALTEIARHNDRL
-467 AVENRNLQ
+467 EEENRSLQ
-475 QDIDGMSA
+475 RDIDGMSVM
-483 TLKEK
+483 LKEK

-520 ETLRRLKQSPHYI
+520 ETLRHLKQSPHYI
-533 REEEWKAIK
+533 REEEWEVVK
-542 RSVDRLF
+542 RSIDRLF
-549 DHFTHRLAT
+549 DHFTRRLAA

-587 AIESASVSKRKFRLK
+587 AIEAASVSKRKFRLK

-608 TGGGAV
+608 TGT
-614 GPPWSSG
+614 WSA
-621 CGTSKVSNVHI
+621 GTTLELWLWNF
-632 GQNKKKVIRK
+632 

>member
-1 MKHTKLILV
+1 MIISKIMSMNHS
-10 VISIFICIVLFS
+10 ISIRMAISVFVCIVLFA
-22 CRSSVRN
+22 CHNSVRN
-29 SATPLLPELQQAESI
+29 SATSLLPELQQAEFI
-44 MYESPDSAFRLLQS
+44 MYESRDSALRLLQS
-58 MPIPPPSD
+58 MPVPQPSD

-132 FLQAAEEVEKTPDYQ
+132 FLQATEEVEKTTDYQ
-147 LGYLIHIEVTDTYG
+147 LGHLIYGGLADTYAYQN
-161 RKDLNEYALKSA
+161 LNEYALEASQKEMMFA
-173 QKACE
+173 QKSQNPFYISSAFV
-178 YAIKSKNSGYIR
+178 SK
-190 SALVYQARIYNNIGN
+190 ARISSISNK
-205 LKESI
+205 LKESVRY
-210 NDYKRAISFT
+210 YKKALYLMEQHKENKSICGISY
-220 GEDRFLNAINSELA
+220 ELGA
-234 FLYNQV
+234 TYNKL
-240 GRSDS
+240 GIYDS
-245 ALYYVRK
+245 ALYFMQKAK
-252 IVSQNKK
+252 IIEPTAQTASI
-259 FGIKE
+259 FITI
-264 EAAGYLVSG
+264 G
-273 ETYYNIGKIDSA
+273 ETYSNLNRPDSA
-285 IYYFQQALTDSNI
+285 IHYFNQALCDSNI

-303 TDAHQQLYFAYK
+303 ADVHQRLSFAYK

-362 NALQMKKDA
+362 NALKMKKDT
-371 VVRNALIGLAAVL
+371 VVRNALVGLIAAL

-406 EAEEEIRFK
+406 EAEEEIRSK

-421 NEQVINQ
+421 NEQTISL

-455 ALAEIARHSERL
+455 TLTEIARHNEQL
-467 AVENRNLQ
+467 EEENRGLQ
-475 QDIDGMSA
+475 RDIDGMSA
-483 TLKEK
+483 ILKEK

-508 EWFLSSLLLEND
+508 EWFLSSLLLEKD
-520 ETLRRLKQSPHYI
+520 ETLRCLKHSPHYI
-533 REEEWKAIK
+533 REEEWEAIK
-542 RSVDRLF
+542 RSVDQLF
-549 DHFTHRLAT
+549 DHFTKRLTA

-568 QLCCLIKLHFSN
+568 QLCCLIRLHFSN
-580 PAIASML
+580 SAIATML
-587 AIESASVSKRKFRLK
+587 TIEAASVSKRKFRLK

-608 TGGGAV
+608 TGT
-614 GPPWSSG
+614 WSA
-621 CGTSKVSNVHI
+621 GTTLELWLWNF
-632 GQNKKKVIRK
+632 

>member
-1 MKHTKLILV
+1 MQ
-10 VISIFICIVLFS
+10 
-22 CRSSVRN
+22 N

-44 MYESPDSAFRLLQS
+44 MYESPDSALRLLQS
-58 MPIPPPSD
+58 MPVPQPSD
-66 RLQYATWALFTTQ
+66 RLQYATWALLTTQ

-117 AICKEQQQIEEAHKY
+117 AICKEQQQIEEAHEY
-132 FLQAAEEVEKTPDYQ
+132 FLQAAEEVEKTTDYQ
-147 LGYLIHIEVTDTYG
+147 LGYLIYGELANTYAYQ
-161 RKDLNEYALKSA
+161 DLNEYALKAAYKSY
-173 QKACE
+173 E
-178 YAIKSKNSGYIR
+178 YATISNNSIYIS
-190 SALVYQARIYNNIGN
+190 SALVYLARINGSLSKSKDAIKYYKKA
-205 LKESI
+205 LSVAESKQQSGI
-210 NDYKRAISFT
+210 N
-220 GEDRFLNAINSELA
+220 GELA
-234 FLYNQV
+234 SMYNEIKNY
-240 GRSDS
+240 DS
-245 ALYYVRK
+245 AFYHVREMLDL
-252 IVSQNKK
+252 KK
-259 FGIKE
+259 KCNIKE
-264 EAAGYLVSG
+264 NAAGYLISG
-273 ETYYNIGKIDSA
+273 ETYYNIGKTDSA
-285 IYYFQQALTDSNI
+285 IYYFQQALTDSDI
-298 SISQI
+298 SLSQI
-303 TDAHQQLYFAYK
+303 VGVHQRLYFAYK
-315 QKKDYRSAADHCFEM
+315 HKNDYRLAADHCFEM

-362 NALQMKKDA
+362 NALKMKKDA
-371 VVRNALIGLAAVL
+371 VVRNALVGLVAAL
-384 LLIAVLVYAYQKKLL
+384 LLIAILVYAYQKKLL

-406 EAEEEIRFK
+406 EAEEEIRSK

-421 NEQVINQ
+421 NEQTISL

-455 ALAEIARHSERL
+455 ALTEIARHNDRL
-467 AVENRNLQ
+467 EEENRSLQ
-475 QDIDGMSA
+475 RDIDGMSVM
-483 TLKEK
+483 LKEK

-520 ETLRRLKQSPHYI
+520 ETLRHLKQSPHYI
-533 REEEWKAIK
+533 REEEWEVVK
-542 RSVDRLF
+542 RSIDRLF
-549 DHFTHRLAT
+549 DHFTRRLAA

-587 AIESASVSKRKFRLK
+587 AIEAASVSKRKFRLK

-608 TGGGAV
+608 TGT
-614 GPPWSSG
+614 WSA
-621 CGTSKVSNVHI
+621 GTTLELWLWNF
-632 GQNKKKVIRK
+632 